1 MTIAITIACH
11 PCKSTLD
18 QQLFL
23 DEVND
28 FNLEV
33 RYPEYRSEFYKFCTQ
48 EFAESYFI
56 RIKEF
61 VSWLR
66 SQILSLIHISEPT
79 RLLSI
84 SYAVFCLKKKKKKQH
99 KNNTGKSRHSKPN
112 TTKNT
117 ILIL

>member
-66 SQILSLIHISEPT
+66 SQITFDESSHNI
-79 RLLSI
+79 
-84 SYAVFCLKKKKKKQH
+84 
-99 KNNTGKSRHSKPN
+99 
-112 TTKNT
+112 
-117 ILIL
+117 